1 MARPLQVTSKEL
13 NASEPPMRCRKK
25 VVIRKHRGPLDPL
38 DKCGIA
44 ELEMVARTESGIEV
58 ARPLTRRFY
67 GTGEV
72 SK

>member
-1 MARPLQVTSKEL
+1 
-13 NASEPPMRCRKK
+13 MRCRKK

-44 ELEMVARTESGIEV
+44 ELEMVARAESGIEM
-58 ARPLTRRFY
+58 ARPLMRRFY